1 MRRIFLSALVCILML
16 PINGAFAN
24 TRITSIID
32 GDTIKLSNGESVRLL
47 QIDTPELRGGECYA
61 KEAQQALAKLIN
73 RKGKVR
79 FTTDPKLDEK
89 DAYGRLLRYIFV
101 GKVNINLRMIKV
113 GAASPYFYRS
123 ELGMY
128 SAQMLEA
135 AKLAQE
141 RKLGLWNECP
151 GTVLNPHRALSTQKD
166 LIKNSNT
173 ACDVNYD
180 GCIPTFPPDLNC
192 DDIRRLGLA
201 PVRVIGKDLHRLDA
215 DGDGIGCL

>member
-1 MRRIFLSALVCILML
+1 ML